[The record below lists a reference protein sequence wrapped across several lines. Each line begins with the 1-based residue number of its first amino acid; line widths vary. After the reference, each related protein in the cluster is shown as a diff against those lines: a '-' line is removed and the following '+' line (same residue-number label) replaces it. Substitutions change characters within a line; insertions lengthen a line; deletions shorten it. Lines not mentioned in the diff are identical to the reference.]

1 MDIQTEF
8 DPESRIGTLTLRGAC
23 GTEDAAGLAL
33 ALRELTD
40 AVAQARAKADAAA
53 GGQPW
58 TAALDM
64 SGLAAVGMAFFEVVF
79 AASLVL
85 ARQGTALVRRG
96 EQPECVRQA
105 AKLTGFCAAPGLS
118 GLFA

>member
-23 GTEDAAGLAL
+23 GTEDAAGLAR

-40 AVAQARAKADAAA
+40 AA

-64 SGLAAVGMAFFEVVF
+64 SGIAAVGMAFFEVVF

-85 ARQGTALVRRG
+85 ARQGTSLVRRG
-96 EQPECVRQA
+96 EQSECVRQA